1 MMLLSKP
8 ELNHKIKKN
17 IKMGYLTYSL
27 NLAHSNLS
35 GINVCPM
42 AVKLIGKNPDRDLG
56 TDQNPLSNCSNCCVG
71 FNGNAAIFSS
81 VMESRIKKTIAFFK
95 DRKFFLNSLAY
106 EIEKAIKIANKKGL
120 IPSFRLNAYSDIR
133 WENYIIKDNKNVFEL
148 FPEAVFYDYSKL
160 INRVTPDNY
169 QITYSHYGN
178 WNNTA
183 AALNQ
188 GLNVSIVFEALPKQ
202 LTINNISYAVV
213 DGDVSDVRIDER
225 INNRPVI
232 VGLKFKGSKAK
243 LNQAIA
249 DSFALPKATNERAY
263 IC

>member
-81 VMESRIKKTIAFFK
+81 VM
-95 DRKFFLNSLAY
+95 
-106 EIEKAIKIANKKGL
+106 
-120 IPSFRLNAYSDIR
+120 
-133 WENYIIKDNKNVFEL
+133 
-148 FPEAVFYDYSKL
+148 
-160 INRVTPDNY
+160 
-169 QITYSHYGN
+169 
-178 WNNTA
+178 
-183 AALNQ
+183 
-188 GLNVSIVFEALPKQ
+188 
-202 LTINNISYAVV
+202 
-213 DGDVSDVRIDER
+213 
-225 INNRPVI
+225 
-232 VGLKFKGSKAK
+232 
-243 LNQAIA
+243 
-249 DSFALPKATNERAY
+249 
-263 IC
+263 